1 MCLKGR
7 FSYLDTKLH
16 QLFAQLVIPVTDV
29 Y

>member
-1 MCLKGR
+1 MCLNGH
-7 FSYLDTKLH
+7 FFYLDTKLH